1 MPVSRRFVAL
11 AALVAVFQFG
21 SPAPTVA
28 GTLQKRTL
36 AEEVRLLRAK
46 KRLPIRLKTRQF
58 KVVERVRGVTI
69 YKHRDSTIVRYGAEA
84 ILPAPPDTVRR
95 ALLNYRQQRS
105 LMKRIKEARVLKRGK
120 HWLVVYQRLGL
131 PVISDRDFTL
141 LVKWGREGAA
151 TWLSYW
157 SVSDQGP
164 PPSRG
169 VIRVTHSLGTWELIP
184 MPDGRSTLARYQ
196 MSIDM
201 AGELPKWMARDNAGK
216 ELPDMLETICHL
228 SRPDRK
234 PKDCIKRPDKN
245 S

>member
-1 MPVSRRFVAL
+1 MTQSRRNV
-11 AALVAVFQFG
+11 ALVAV
-21 SPAPTVA
+21 VA
-28 GTLQKRTL
+28 AFVTANSSMVTAGPLQKRTL
-36 AEEVRLLRAK
+36 AEEVRLLKSK
-46 KRLPIRLKTRQF
+46 KRLPIRLKTTQF
-58 KVVERVRGVTI
+58 KVVDRVRGVTI
-69 YKHRDSTIVRYGAEA
+69 YRHRDSTIVRYGAEA
-84 ILPAPPDTVRR
+84 ILPASPDRVRL
-95 ALLNYRQQRS
+95 ALLNYRKQIV
-105 LMKRIKEARVLKRGK
+105 LLKRIKEARVLKRGK

-157 SVSDQGP
+157 SVNDQGP

-169 VIRVTHSLGTWELIP
+169 VIRVTHSLGTWQLIP
-184 MPDGRSTLARYQ
+184 MPDGHSTLARYQ

-201 AGELPKWMARDNAGK
+201 AGQLPKWMARDNAGK
-216 ELPDMLETICHL
+216 ELPDMLEAICHL